1 MLLGHQIVIA
11 LLNLR
16 LKRLRLTE
24 RCASFLTKGA
34 DLLLLV
40 PSLAQRDAR
49 LGEGLLSFC
58 VFGLSLQTK
67 RLQAHAL
74 HHEVGFGL
82 RQRLLH
88 PGLHAAHGVDA
99 GQSRLEVARTTRVE
113 DDLYL
118 GERATGV
125 DGTRHV
131 VHLSVDVVELPFDD
145 DLLLLRDSQRLT
157 GAHGPSFGCLRF
169 FASRASL
176 VQGCSS
182 RLFRCFPSSVDV
194 FEGGDG
200 LLDLFARLGERIL
213 GRLDVALD
221 IPLLGPELRARLSMV
236 VISREDRLGWTP
248 GAGEHGC
255 DNTTTCHDEGRGHHT
270 AGKHPFRITPE
281 TPETSVVTRGGTCA
295 A

>member
-1 MLLGHQIVIA
+1 M
-11 LLNLR
+11 
-16 LKRLRLTE
+16 RLTE
-24 RCASFLTKGA
+24 RCASFLAKGA

-58 VFGLSLQTK
+58 VFGLSLKTK

-82 RQRLLH
+82 CQRLLH

-99 GQSRLEVARTTRVE
+99 GQACLEVARTARVE

-131 VHLSVDVVELPFDD
+131 VHLSVDVVEFPLDD
-145 DLLLLRDSQRLT
+145 DLLLLRNPQRLT

-176 VQGCSS
+176 VQGFSAG
-182 RLFRCFPSSVDV
+182 LFRCFPPSVDL

-200 LLDLFARLGERIL
+200 LLDLLARLGERIL

-221 IPLLGPELRARLSMV
+221 IPLLGPEFRARLSVV
-236 VISREDRLGWTP
+236 VIGREESLGWTP
-248 GAGEHGC
+248 GADEHGC
-255 DNTTTCHDEGRGHHT
+255 DNRESRHHEGRGHHT

-295 A
+295 V

>member
-1 MLLGHQIVIA
+1 M
-11 LLNLR
+11 
-16 LKRLRLTE
+16 
-24 RCASFLTKGA
+24 
-34 DLLLLV
+34 
-40 PSLAQRDAR
+40 
-49 LGEGLLSFC
+49 
-58 VFGLSLQTK
+58 
-67 RLQAHAL
+67 

-125 DGTRHV
+125 NGTRHV

-157 GAHGPSFGCLRF
+157 GTHGPSFGCLCF

-213 GRLDVALD
+213 GRLDVALNVSLFSLEFGTGL
-221 IPLLGPELRARLSMV
+221 PVV
-236 VISREDRLGWTP
+236 VIGREEGLGGAPTP
-248 GAGEHGC
+248 NPATIRPEVI
-255 DNTTTCHDEGRGHHT
+255 TRRGST
-270 AGKHPFRITPE
+270 ASG
-281 TPETSVVTRGGTCA
+281 
-295 A
+295 